1 MFVAVCTGL
10 ILFNKP
16 TATYISEKRNWV
28 SHDAVTRFLRLIS
41 INNNNIIILFIQTL
55 QSQTDYPGY
64 LIIDDVIIRKPYGK
78 SIFPTSYVYDH
89 TNNKYVP
96 NNKYV
101 QGMHIVVLLW
111 SNGWIKIPVAFRIWI
126 PKYGYLK
133 KSAKL
138 IIQRVN

>member
-78 SIFPTSYVYDH
+78 SIFPISYVYDH
-89 TNNKYVP
+89 TKKVYVE
-96 NNKYV
+96 YV
-101 QGMHIVVLLW
+101 HFCTHMV
-111 SNGWIKIPVAFRIWI
+111 
-126 PKYGYLK
+126 
-133 KSAKL
+133 
-138 IIQRVN
+138 